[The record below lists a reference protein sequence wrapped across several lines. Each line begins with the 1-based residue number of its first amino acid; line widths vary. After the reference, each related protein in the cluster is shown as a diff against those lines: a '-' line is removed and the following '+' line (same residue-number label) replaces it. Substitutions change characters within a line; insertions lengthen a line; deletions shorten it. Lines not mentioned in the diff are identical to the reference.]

1 MTHAYDL
8 IGIIIGL
15 NLIFAGWVVAD
26 VAGSRHG
33 LASRLA
39 KRANHRP
46 IDSTSRNT
54 FAVGLVLLGGACIMI
69 CLSHYR

>member
-1 MTHAYDL
+1 MTHAYDM

-26 VAGSRHG
+26 VVGSPHG
-33 LASRLA
+33 LASRKA
-39 KRANHRP
+39 KHPNYRP
-46 IDSTSRNT
+46 IDSTSRKT
-54 FAVGLVLLGGACIMI
+54 FAVGLILLGGAMIMI